1 MTTEKI
7 AIIGGAGELG
17 FGLALRWAAA
27 GEDVTIGSRDAAKA
41 ENAAARVKA
50 TVPAAKITGLDNVQ
64 AAGAATI
71 VVLAVPFAAQA
82 GILKTIK
89 PALKA
94 AMLVDTSVPL
104 AAAVGGRPTRT
115 LGVWEG
121 SAAQQAAGLVPG
133 VPVVS
138 AFHSLSAEMLHDLNM
153 TLDCDILI
161 SGDDAAAKE
170 RLAALV
176 KRIPGLRPLDAGPL
190 EMSRIVESVTALM
203 ISLNRRYK
211 THHSGIRI
219 TGLPI

>member
-17 FGLALRWAAA
+17 FGLALRWAKA
-27 GEDVTIGSRDAAKA
+27 GEDVIIGSREAAKA
-41 ENAAARVKA
+41 QEAAARVKA
-50 TVPAAKITGLDNVQ
+50 AVPDAKITGADNSQ
-64 AAGAATI
+64 AAGAASL
-71 VVLAVPFAAQA
+71 VVLAVPFSAQA
-82 GILKTIK
+82 GILRSIK
-89 PALKA
+89 PVLKNA
-94 AMLVDTSVPL
+94 IVVDATVPL
-104 AAAVGGRPTRT
+104 AATVGGRPTRI

-138 AFHSLSAEMLHDLNM
+138 AFHNVSAEMLHDFSLQ
-153 TLDCDILI
+153 LDCDILI
-161 SGDDAAAKE
+161 CGDDTGAKE
-170 RLAALV
+170 RVSALV
-176 KRIPGLRPLDAGPL
+176 KLIPGLRPLDAGPL

-211 THHSGIRI
+211 THYSGIRI

>member
-17 FGLALRWAAA
+17 FGLALRWAKA
-27 GEDVTIGSRDAAKA
+27 GEDVTIGSREAAKA
-41 ENAAARVKA
+41 EEAAARIRA
-50 TVPAAKITGLDNVQ
+50 AVPDAKIKGLDNVT
-64 AAGAATI
+64 AAGAASI

-82 GILKTIK
+82 GILKAIK
-89 PALKA
+89 PVLKHA
-94 AMLVDTSVPL
+94 VLVDTTVPL
-104 AAAVGGRPTRT
+104 AAAVGGRASRM

-121 SAAQQAAGLVPG
+121 SAAQQAAGLLPG

-138 AFHSLSAEMLHDLNM
+138 AFHNISAEMLHDLTM
-153 TLDCDILI
+153 RLDCDILI
-161 SGDDAAAKE
+161 SGDDANAKE
-170 RLAALV
+170 RLAPLV
-176 KRIPGLRPLDAGPL
+176 KAIPGLRPLDAGPL
-190 EMSRIVESVTALM
+190 EMSRVVESITALM